1 MKERIIDK
9 EIIKDIAC
17 GMSDSELTQKYNLSE
32 NQLRSIFKQ
41 IAKLRERRIQMLVGD
56 LRSGMTDWELQMK
69 YGLSGN
75 GLCRV
80 YEKLVESGAMSH
92 SELSEWSPLYTLRT
106 CYKESR
112 GHRRAYLVTRVPI
125 YDLGTGSI
133 GILRDISVRGM
144 RVAGLDASVG
154 QARKFEIPIDMFMQ
168 GDPLLIVGE
177 CKWVETRGKSWRFP
191 VAGFEIMDLSQSD
204 RMTLRDFVSFLVLR
218 ESDESKTLKKE
229 GDVLRPQTVDATYA

>member
-1 MKERIIDK
+1 MKKRIIDK
-9 EIIKDIAC
+9 EIIRDIAS
-17 GMSDSELTQKYNLSE
+17 GMPHSELTQKYSLSE

-41 IAKLRERRIQMLVGD
+41 IAKLRERRIEMLVGD

-106 CYKESR
+106 CYEESR
-112 GHRRAYLVTRVPI
+112 SHRRAYLVTRVPI
-125 YDLGTGSI
+125 YDLGTGSS

-154 QARKFEIPIDMFMQ
+154 HARKFQIPTDMFLQ
-168 GDPLLIVGE
+168 GDPLLIVAE
-177 CKWVETRGKSWRFP
+177 CKWVDTRGKGRRFP

-204 RMTLRDFVSFLVLR
+204 RMTLRNFFNFLVLR
-218 ESDESKTLKKE
+218 ESDQWKTLKNE
-229 GDVLRPQTVDATYA
+229 GDILQPQTVDVTYA